1 MEEFINLKT
10 ENEVILISISLVV
23 GIIIG
28 TEREYYNKSAGL
40 RTFVLVSFGACIF
53 TILSTKIGLS
63 SDDRIAANIITGIG
77 FIGGGV
83 IFKDENRISGITT
96 ATTIWATASLGMAVG
111 SGYIY
116 LGLLGMILVILILNS
131 LSYVQSLIDIHH
143 KIRNYHIITS
153 SYSELNYCKELFVK
167 YNLKYEI
174 IGENHRENSID
185 TEWRII
191 GKNENHKKLLQQI
204 REDSRI
210 IGFEY

>member
-28 TEREYYNKSAGL
+28 AEREYYNKSAGL

-53 TILSTKIGLS
+53 TILSAKMGVN

-131 LSYVQSLIDIHH
+131 LTYIQSLIDMHH

-153 SYSELNYCKELFVK
+153 SYSELNYCKELFGK

-174 IGENHRENSID
+174 IGENHRENNID
-185 TEWRII
+185 IEWRII
-191 GKNENHKKLLQQI
+191 GKNENHKKLVQEI
-204 REDSRI
+204 RENSRI

>member
-10 ENEVILISISLVV
+10 ENEIILISISLIV
-23 GIIIG
+23 GMIIG
-28 TEREYYNKSAGL
+28 AEREYYNKSAGL
-40 RTFVLVSFGACIF
+40 RTFVLVSFGSCIF
-53 TILSTKIGLS
+53 TILSAKMGMN

-111 SGYIY
+111 TGYIY
-116 LGLLGMILVILILNS
+116 LGLFGMVLVILILNS
-131 LSYVQSLIDIHH
+131 LTYIQSLIDMHH

-174 IGENHRENSID
+174 IGENHRENNID
-185 TEWRII
+185 IEWRIV
-191 GKNENHKKLLQQI
+191 GKNENHKKLVQEI
-204 REDSRI
+204 RENSRI
-210 IGFEY
+210 IEFEY

>member
-10 ENEVILISISLVV
+10 ENEIILISISLIV
-23 GIIIG
+23 GMIIG
-28 TEREYYNKSAGL
+28 AEREYYNKSAGL
-40 RTFVLVSFGACIF
+40 RTFVLVSFGSCIF
-53 TILSTKIGLS
+53 TILSAKMGMN

-111 SGYIY
+111 TGYIY
-116 LGLLGMILVILILNS
+116 LGLFGMVLVILILNS
-131 LSYVQSLIDIHH
+131 LTYIQSLIDMHH

-153 SYSELNYCKELFVK
+153 SYSELNYCKELFGK

-174 IGENHRENSID
+174 IGENHRENNID
-185 TEWRII
+185 IEWRIV
-191 GKNENHKKLLQQI
+191 GKNENHKKLVQEI
-204 REDSRI
+204 RENSRI
-210 IGFEY
+210 IEFEY